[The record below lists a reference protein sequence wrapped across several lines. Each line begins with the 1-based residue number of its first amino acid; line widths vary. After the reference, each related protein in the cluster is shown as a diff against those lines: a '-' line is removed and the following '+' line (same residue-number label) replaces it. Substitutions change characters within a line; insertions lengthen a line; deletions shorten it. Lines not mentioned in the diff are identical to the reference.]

1 MRINEIN
8 RNAQSHGAYT
18 ATVQLKYDEAV
29 FLQNAVHEY
38 RKVHELNERQEFFC
52 TEIFIM
58 SELLQHGALDKFA
71 LDCIVGNREEQKNE
85 QI

>member
-58 SELLQHGALDKFA
+58 SVVLESFYFLSLITCL
-71 LDCIVGNREEQKNE
+71 GNFVYSRTASS
-85 QI
+85 